1 MNDIEHPAGIREA
14 QRIRIGDLEIDLRF
28 RCLKQGDDEV
38 ELPHR
43 VFELLLLFVAEPHVL
58 HTRQRLLERVW
69 SGLVVED
76 ANLSQSVWML
86 RKALGS
92 ANKDWIR
99 TVSKKGYV
107 FEPSEP
113 VQRLS
118 VMPPDTLSERS
129 LDGLPGETPPGEAP
143 TGDTPTGDAPVA
155 LSASPARAV
164 LPVFRR
170 RYRLWA
176 AAAALAVAS
185 LVGLAAAAL
194 SWQAASTATP
204 RYVLIDGTRSA
215 SDAQTRLPARLLEAW
230 LGWKLAYCP
239 ETRAVTPAEWALP
252 GREPVAMVIL
262 GSGALPGRDGR
273 IFVQARI
280 EAGEVRHRIHRE
292 GTRRE
297 LARLVDEVSTEA
309 LRVLLPARAGQRWPA
324 LRVDPA
330 AAERYLAFREARLA
344 HRWREADALGE
355 RLLRD
360 APTFELARLELA
372 QTHAARGQLP
382 QANALL
388 DTVATRMQPLP
399 EDARALLHTYRLG
412 LSPDHAAAA
421 RAYAALAEAHPH
433 RAQFAIMQAMALART
448 GRFADGLAVLERM
461 PGVDA
466 LSPEQAVSRWTG
478 LAGLR
483 ATAGDHAGAR
493 VSARA
498 AARLAQAQGW
508 PYEQGHALM
517 ALANG
522 DIAASKPQEATVHF
536 AAAARAFDDAG
547 DAFSALHARAIGELH
562 GPPVVGEAGP
572 LEPVHLEPWLARAR
586 AAGQRQ
592 LELDALRI
600 AAYHHYR
607 VGDLPRYRERLR
619 QAQALSEAMGDRWGA
634 AALAVDRLED
644 DVARGDTA
652 AVDRALRQLAG
663 SSLQGEPMLRAR
675 RIEATL
681 AFERGDFA
689 RAIATLD
696 RGERD
701 ALGDRAASTPLA
713 TASLACTRAD
723 VLVRQGRPAPAR
735 AQYAR
740 CRDAGAQD
748 ALAAAIGLAEL
759 EWLSGDRDAARAQ
772 ARQARALLQGIDIA
786 PARWSASVELAGVFV
801 RIGDARAAHDLLHE
815 VAPKLDVSGL
825 RRDAAM
831 ARIAQAEV
839 ALAQGDTA
847 RAVAEAGAARA
858 ASAGDAW
865 RPRLRQIEVALARA
879 DGDDAEAQHRLASL
893 HREAHRHGDRMH
905 QALVHRW
912 LHADADGVRCTER
925 ERVALVAQSGFRGAS
940 LDWLEGVRPVRE
952 PPPTLRVPHAT
963 RTFSQLD

>member
-28 RCLKQGDDEV
+28 RCLKQGGDEV

-86 RKALGS
+86 RKALGAGS
-92 ANKDWIR
+92 KDWIR

-129 LDGLPGETPPGEAP
+129 LDAPP
-143 TGDTPTGDAPVA
+143 GDAPICDAPAGDALNGDAQVA
-155 LSASPARAV
+155 LPAYPVHAM
-164 LPVFRR
+164 LPVVHR
-170 RYRLWA
+170 RYRMWA
-176 AAAALAVAS
+176 AAAALAAAS
-185 LVGLAAAAL
+185 LVGLAATAL

-204 RYVLIDGTRSA
+204 RYVLIDGTGST
-215 SDAQTRLPARLLEAW
+215 SDAQSRLPARLLEAW
-230 LGWKLAYCP
+230 LGWKLGLCP

-252 GREPVAMVIL
+252 GREPVAMVVL

-297 LARLVDEVSTEA
+297 LARLVDEVSDEA
-309 LRVLLPARAGQRWPA
+309 LRVLLPSRAKERWPA
-324 LRVDPA
+324 LRVDPVG
-330 AAERYLAFREARLA
+330 AERYLAFRDARLA

-360 APTFELARLELA
+360 APAFELARLELA

-388 DTVATRMQPLP
+388 DVVATRMQPLP
-399 EDARALLHTYRLG
+399 EDARAQLRAYRLG

-421 RAYAALAEAHPH
+421 RTYAALAAAHPH
-433 RAQFAIMQAMALART
+433 RPQFAIMQAMALART

-466 LSPEQAVSRWTG
+466 LSPEQAVSRWVA

-493 VSARA
+493 ASARA
-498 AARLAQAQGW
+498 AARLADAQGW
-508 PYEQGHALM
+508 PYEHGHALM

-522 DIAASKPQEATVHF
+522 DVGASKPQDAATHF
-536 AAAARAFDDAG
+536 TAAARAFDDAG
-547 DAFSALHARAIGELH
+547 DAFSALHARAIGELY
-562 GPPVVGEAGP
+562 GPPVAGEP
-572 LEPVHLEPWLARAR
+572 TYLESWLSRAR

-600 AAYHHYR
+600 AAHHHYR
-607 VGDLPRYRERLR
+607 AGDLPRYRERLR
-619 QAQALSEAMGDRWGA
+619 QAQALSEAMGDHWGA

-644 DVARGDTA
+644 DYARGDIV

-663 SSLQGEPMLRAR
+663 SGLQGDPMLRAR
-675 RIEATL
+675 QIEAMV
-681 AFERGDFA
+681 AIERGDFA

-701 ALGDRAASTPLA
+701 ALGDRAASSTLA
-713 TASLACTRAD
+713 TAFLACTRAN

-740 CRDAGAQD
+740 CRDAGAQG

-759 EWLSGDRDAARAQ
+759 EWISGDRDAAHTQ
-772 ARQARALLQGIDIA
+772 VRQARALLPGIDIA
-786 PARWSASVELAGVFV
+786 PARWSASVELAGVLV
-801 RIGDARAAHDLLHE
+801 RIGDARAAHDLLRQ
-815 VAPKLDVSGL
+815 VAPKLHAAGL

-831 ARIAQAEV
+831 ARIALAEV

-847 RAVAEAGAARA
+847 RAVAEAATARA
-858 ASAGDAW
+858 SLAADAW
-865 RPRLRQIEVALARA
+865 PPRLRQVEVALARVG
-879 DGDDAEAQHRLASL
+879 GDEAEAQHRLAAL

-905 QALVHRW
+905 QALAHRW
-912 LHADADGVRCTER
+912 LRADAEGAGCTEH

-940 LDWLEGVRPVRE
+940 LDWLAGAARPVRAAT
-952 PPPTLRVPHAT
+952 PTLRVPHAT

>member
-1 MNDIEHPAGIREA
+1 MNDIEHPAGNREA
-14 QRIRIGDLEIDLRF
+14 QCIRIGDLEIDLRF
-28 RCLKQGDDEV
+28 RCLKHGDGEV

-118 VMPPDTLSERS
+118 VTPPDPLSEPA
-129 LDGLPGETPPGEAP
+129 LDALPGEAP
-143 TGDTPTGDAPVA
+143 AALPAPA
-155 LSASPARAV
+155 ARAV

-170 RYRLWA
+170 RYRMWA
-176 AAAALAVAS
+176 AAAVLAVAS
-185 LVGLAAAAL
+185 LVGLAAGVL
-194 SWQAASTATP
+194 SWQTSATATP

-215 SDAQTRLPARLLEAW
+215 SDAPSRLPARLLEAW
-230 LGWKLAYCP
+230 LGWKLAVCP

-252 GREPVAMVIL
+252 GGEPVAMVIL

-280 EAGEVRHRIHRE
+280 EAGDVRHRIHRE

-297 LARLVDEVSTEA
+297 LARLVDEVSDEA
-309 LRVLLPARAGQRWPA
+309 LRVLLPSRANEPWPA
-324 LRVDPA
+324 LRVDPVG
-330 AAERYLAFREARLA
+330 AERYLAFREARLA

-360 APTFELARLELA
+360 APAFELARLELA

-382 QANALL
+382 QANTLL
-388 DTVATRMQPLP
+388 DAVATRMQPLP
-399 EDARALLHTYRLG
+399 EDARAQLRAYRLG

-421 RAYAALAEAHPH
+421 RAYTTLAEAHPH

-466 LSPEQAVSRWTG
+466 LSPEQAVSRWIG

-493 VSARA
+493 ASAQA
-498 AARLAQAQGW
+498 AAGLADAQGW
-508 PYEQGHALM
+508 PYEHGHALM

-522 DIAASKPQEATVHF
+522 DVAASKPQDAATHF
-536 AAAARAFDDAG
+536 TAAARAFDEAG
-547 DAFSALHARAIGELH
+547 DAFSALHARAIGELY
-562 GPPVVGEAGP
+562 GPPVTGETGH

-600 AAYHHYR
+600 AAHHHYR
-607 VGDLPRYRERLR
+607 AGDLPRYRERLR
-619 QAQALSEAMGDRWGA
+619 QAQALSEAMGDRWGT

-644 DVARGDTA
+644 DVARGDAA
-652 AVDRALRQLAG
+652 AVERALAQLAG
-663 SSLQGEPMLRAR
+663 SGLQGEPMLRAR
-675 RIEATL
+675 RIEARL

-701 ALGDRAASTPLA
+701 ALGDRAALTPLA
-713 TASLACTRAD
+713 TAPLACTRAD

-772 ARQARALLQGIDIA
+772 TRQALALLPGIDIA
-786 PARWSASVELAGVFV
+786 PARWSASVELAGVLV
-801 RIGDARAAHDLLHE
+801 RIGDARAALELLRE
-815 VAPKLDVSGL
+815 VAPKLEASGL
-825 RRDAAM
+825 RRDATM

-839 ALAQGDTA
+839 ALAQGGTA

-858 ASAGDAW
+858 SMAGNAW
-865 RPRLRQIEVALARA
+865 RPRLRQVEVALARA
-879 DGDDAEAQHRLASL
+879 GGDEVEAQHRLAAL

-905 QALVHRW
+905 QALAHRW
-912 LHADADGVRCTER
+912 LRADADGVRCTER

-940 LDWLEGVRPVRE
+940 LDWLEAAARPARAAT
-952 PPPTLRVPHAT
+952 PTLRVPHAT